1 MTMSSTTVLPISTP
15 LTKRSQLLGD
25 IIALSEQMLQ
35 AASQEQFHELGESE
49 LCRQRL
55 IWDFFE
61 EPLSANEAH
70 SLREQLDYVAEISA
84 ELSRISEHHRLDRLN
99 SQADARRRQVGV
111 DAYQR
116 QASR

>member
-1 MTMSSTTVLPISTP
+1 
-15 LTKRSQLLGD
+15 
-25 IIALSEQMLQ
+25 MLQ
-35 AASQEQFHELGESE
+35 AASQEQFQELGESE

-61 EPLSANEAH
+61 EPLSVNKRILFEV
-70 SLREQLDYVAEISA
+70 ELDYVAEISA

-111 DAYQR
+111 SAYQR